1 MRFNSSIYLSLI
13 LLALCYVLFRDNIDA
28 SYIFFSIALLENSLS
43 LRYYPISRRVPDQK
57 DFRFSYAEVAS
68 KIYYPISLIIS
79 YFIYI
84 FIINYYKTSDFKLIF
99 FLVILSL
106 FTIFRVAINEIL
118 DYLDNTNPIKNKNL
132 AELRAI
138 KDSTTKKNNNILDQI
153 KLFKNCAL
161 RSQERI
167 LLDDIYNFIKYSSR
181 EIDPSILND
190 IQELNQIISGNRSDN
205 QTIESKLKE
214 INDKL

>member
-43 LRYYPISRRVPDQK
+43 LRYYPISRRVPDQN

-106 FTIFRVAINEIL
+106 FTIFRIAINEIL
-118 DYLDNTNPIKNKNL
+118 DYLDNSNPIKNKNL
-132 AELRAI
+132 AELRVI

-190 IQELNQIISGNRSDN
+190 IQELNQIISGNKSDN
-205 QTIESKLKE
+205 KAIESKLKE